1 MKNKELQEYIQSQI
15 VQSPKRLKG
24 LADDVDGNPLFKR
37 KVFSDLYKYA
47 DDFLKNSSEPRI
59 IVMPGL
65 RGTGKTTLLA
75 QLFLSLSG
83 DNITKMYLSTEEAIK
98 RFDVDLW
105 DIIESYEDIIGK
117 HIEDFDSPLFLFLD
131 EIHYDKKWAMFL
143 KTMYDKSK
151 KVMIFCTGSSALLLR
166 EQINADTARR
176 VFFVDIDP
184 VSFPEYMLFK
194 YNKPSIEDAGKLVRD
209 TILFSDNAKEVFD
222 RLKKEENKINNY
234 WMDIDRLEVE
244 RYIKTG
250 TFPFSLKLQNEV
262 LAVSF
267 VSQIISKVI
276 YADIPQFYKFDTE
289 TINKMDKILY
299 LISDTLGVSVNK
311 LSGTIE
317 MNPETLHLIL
327 KSFESSGLLF
337 RIAPSG
343 AHFKQIKK
351 SSKYLFA
358 TPSLRYSYLSSRES
372 IKLFE
377 NYKGS
382 LLEDTVG
389 MYLNRILPKLG
400 ESSLTYDVSEGGADF
415 IISFGNKKI
424 VMEVGTGKK
433 GYGQIL
439 KTARRI
445 NSKYGLV
452 ISNDELEHSEEYN
465 SVKIPLKYFLLI

>member
-15 VQSPKRLKG
+15 VQSQKRLKG
-24 LADDVDGNPLFKR
+24 LVNDMDGKPLFKR
-37 KVFSDLYKYA
+37 RVFSDLYKYA
-47 DDFLKNSSEPRI
+47 SDFLKNGNEPRI

-75 QLFLSLSG
+75 QLFLSLP
-83 DNITKMYLSTEEAIK
+83 DNNMTKMYLSVEEAIK

-105 DIIESYEDIIGK
+105 DIIENYEDLIGK
-117 HIEDFDSPLFLFLD
+117 HLEDFDSPLFLFLD

-166 EQINADTARR
+166 EQINADAARR
-176 VFFVDIDP
+176 VFFVDINP

-194 YNKPSIEDAGKLVRD
+194 YNKSSIEETGEIIKDA
-209 TILFSDNAKEVFD
+209 ILLSDNAKEVFD
-222 RLKKEENKINNY
+222 KLKKEESNIKNY
-234 WMDIDRLEVE
+234 WIDIDRLEIE
-244 RYIKTG
+244 KYIKTG
-250 TFPFSLKLQNEV
+250 TFPFSLKLKNEF
-262 LAVSF
+262 LAVNF
-267 VSQIISKVI
+267 VSQIINKVI
-276 YADIPQFYKFDTE
+276 YADIPQFYKFDQE

-317 MNPETLHLIL
+317 IDSETLRLIL
-327 KSFESSGLLF
+327 KSFESSGLIF
-337 RIAPSG
+337 RVAPRG

-358 TPSLRYSYLSSRES
+358 TPSLRFSYLSSRES
-372 IKLFE
+372 IKLFD

-389 MYLNRILPKLG
+389 MYLNRVLPKFG
-400 ESSLTYDVSEGGADF
+400 EDSLTYDVSEGGADF
-415 IISFGNKKI
+415 IISFGDRKI
-424 VMEVGTGKK
+424 VVEVGTGKK
-433 GYGQIL
+433 GYGQIV
-439 KTARRI
+439 KTAEKI
-445 NSKYGLV
+445 DSKYGLI
-452 ISNDELEHSEEYN
+452 ISDDELEYSEEYN